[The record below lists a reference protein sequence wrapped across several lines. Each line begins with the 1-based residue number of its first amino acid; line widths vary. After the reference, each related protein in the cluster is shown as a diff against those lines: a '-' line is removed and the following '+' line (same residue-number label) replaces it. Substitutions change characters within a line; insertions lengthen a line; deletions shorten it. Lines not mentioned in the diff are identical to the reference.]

1 MVPEITFV
9 FETDRNFKTNKDDEL
24 PVGSPELEELDSTE
38 VLDINRSATDSRP
51 SEPTPS
57 AYTPNDSQAFFPSSP
72 VENTPSPTVQDSALE
87 VSFKSGLSGR
97 ILTYKFRLWQ
107 QKSLLKLLKLKNLES
122 KKKF

>member
-1 MVPEITFV
+1 MNLIS
-9 FETDRNFKTNKDDEL
+9 KLIKDDEL

-87 VSFKSGLSGR
+87 VSS
-97 ILTYKFRLWQ
+97 
-107 QKSLLKLLKLKNLES
+107 
-122 KKKF
+122 

>member
-1 MVPEITFV
+1 MVPYITFV
-9 FETDRNFKTNKDDEL
+9 FQIDRYFKASKDDEL

-87 VSFKSGLSGR
+87 VSSQGS
-97 ILTYKFRLWQ
+97 TD
-107 QKSLLKLLKLKNLES
+107 E
-122 KKKF
+122 

>member
-87 VSFKSGLSGR
+87 VRCQG
-97 ILTYKFRLWQ
+97 
-107 QKSLLKLLKLKNLES
+107 S
-122 KKKF
+122 KDG

>member
-1 MVPEITFV
+1 MVPEKTFV
-9 FETDRNFKTNKDDEL
+9 FQIDPYFKTNKDDEL

-87 VSFKSGLSGR
+87 VSAKTGPHGR
-97 ILTYKFRLWQ
+97 VI
-107 QKSLLKLLKLKNLES
+107 NG
-122 KKKF
+122 